1 MNVLSFVRRYR
12 PVLVF
17 AVFLLASSLL
27 VLRQVSVNQT
37 RHVDLREA
45 FILLHT
51 KGYRP
56 EAQRLYE
63 RLLQEVDG
71 LSNRL
76 LLDDFQRTL
85 TLVGADPLRQQP
97 ENLVWKYHWTVS
109 NELERRSEKTLRRAL
124 KLAREE

>member
-1 MNVLSFVRRYR
+1 MNVLSFFRRYK

-27 VLRQVSVNQT
+27 VLRQVNTNQN
-37 RHVDLREA
+37 RHVELREA

-63 RLLQEVDG
+63 RLLRELDH
-71 LSNRL
+71 LPNRL
-76 LLDDFQRTL
+76 LLEDFQRTL
-85 TLVGADPLRQQP
+85 TLVDPAKQQP
-97 ENLVWKYHWTVS
+97 ENLIWSYHWTVS
-109 NELERRSEKTLRRAL
+109 NEMEKRSEQTLKRAL
-124 KLAREE
+124 KLARQK